1 MSQKP
6 TKRKIAKKPKANKVK
21 RKITPGFIVTI
32 LSVFVSAILVI
43 ALAASAVAT
52 LIISDILKGTPTMNV
67 NDFISPDSTKIY
79 DADGEIIAD
88 IGLHLR
94 ENITYEQMPQ
104 SLVDAFVS
112 VEDARFFTHNGFDLP
127 RFSKAIL
134 TNIQTGRFAEG
145 GSTFTM
151 QLIKNTYFA
160 TDDPN
165 LPFIRS
171 IDRKFQE
178 IDMAIQLEDELSKK
192 RILELYVN
200 KVNYGVPNS
209 LGIQNAAQY
218 YFDKD
223 VEQLNLSESAFL
235 AGVINAPNLN
245 NPYRY
250 LENGTKRR
258 NQVLSLMLRHGY
270 IDQQEYEAAKSIR
283 LEDLL
288 AGNTRETGEAIAYQS
303 YIDAVVEETVRLTG
317 QDPYVTPMNIY
328 THMNREMQDHMDAIS
343 NEEVLD
349 FGHDLIQMAAMSM
362 DHRTG
367 EVIAISGGR
376 NYSGQ
381 RVFNRALNSTNQP
394 GSSIKP
400 LLSYALAF
408 EYLGYA
414 TSHVIRDEPMAYRGT
429 NIQIQN
435 YNRRYE
441 GDMTFEYALGVSKNI
456 PAVALLQEIVDT
468 VGVARVSDY
477 LNAVGFDQITPQD
490 FVLGYALGA
499 MEVSV
504 EQMTGAY
511 GALLNQ
517 GVYIKPH
524 FVSRIEFR
532 DGREP
537 IIPTYASTRAL
548 SAESAYLASSLM
560 ENNVSGGYANLMGI
574 LRKGYPVYAKTGTSD
589 WGREGLPFGI
599 PEGAAKDHWL
609 VGGTNKYINTVWLGF
624 DRAESGK
631 QTWTTTAWDLSNVK
645 GQVINSLLNKQGE
658 IENNQFGFISRPS
671 GVVNITHI
679 LGTYPY
685 ANVIDGMDPSLITS
699 GMIKREFANLTNLQ
713 VEPPERLESMTP
725 TLSISGNTN
734 TVTLSLSTY
743 PNPEDLEV
751 APSTV
756 DMELNIGNRVVRA
769 TGTRMFDASWI
780 FGPVRY
786 IGQVRVNNNTYT
798 EISESNNITLS
809 FDGQI
814 DSNIEV
820 CGFYGYEK
828 NIESRSNQVCQT
840 LDISAASV
848 TVPAFTTLA
857 EFESWAARFNITN
870 ITKTPVAPSN
880 IDQLGRVQSIRF
892 NGEPVVNRTLSIKEL
907 REGAFTVNYFD
918 ARIVN
923 VDFLRGKLLS
933 EISSWNEYQT
943 FQYRTTPSN
952 TSSGRSWRI
961 TDVIFNDESVTQV
974 FVVDSATQKP
984 RLTLVVEEVEQQ
996 GGSN

>member
-6 TKRKIAKKPKANKVK
+6 TKKKFAIKPKANKPK

-32 LSVFVSAILVI
+32 LSIFVSAILVV

-94 ENITYEQMPQ
+94 ENVTYEQMPQ

-134 TNIQTGRFAEG
+134 TNIQRGTFAEG

-151 QLIKNTYFA
+151 QLVKNTYFA

-171 IDRKFQE
+171 VDRKFQE
-178 IDMAIQLEDELSKK
+178 INMAIQLEEELSKK

-218 YFDKD
+218 YFAKD
-223 VEQLNLSESAFL
+223 VEELNLSESAFL

-250 LENGTKRR
+250 LENGTRRR

-270 IDQQEYEAAKSIR
+270 IDQSEYESAKSIK

-288 AGNTRETGEAIAYQS
+288 AGNLRESGEAVAYQS
-303 YIDAVVEETVRLTG
+303 YIDAVVQETIELTG
-317 QDPYVTPMNIY
+317 QDPYTTPMNIY
-328 THMNREMQDHMDAIS
+328 THMNREMQDTMDSIS
-343 NEEVLD
+343 NENVID
-349 FGHDLIQMAAMSM
+349 FGHELIQIAAMSM

-367 EVIAISGGR
+367 EVIAISGGK

-381 RVFNRALNSTNQP
+381 RMFNRAIASTNQP
-394 GSSIKP
+394 GSAIKP
-400 LLSYALAF
+400 ILSYALAF

-414 TSHVIRDEPMAYRGT
+414 TSHVIRDEPMVYRGT
-429 NIQIQN
+429 NIVIQN
-435 YNRRYE
+435 YNRRYQ
-441 GDMTFEYALGVSKNI
+441 GDMTFEYALGYSKNI
-456 PAVALLQEIVDT
+456 PAVKLLQEVVDT
-468 VGVARVSDY
+468 IGVARVAEYMNSI
-477 LNAVGFDQITPQD
+477 GFDQVTAQE
-490 FVLGYALGA
+490 FVLGYSLGSLDVTVA
-499 MEVSV
+499 
-504 EQMTGAY
+504 QMTGGF
-511 GALLNQ
+511 GAILNQ

-537 IIPTYASTRAL
+537 LIPSYASTRAL
-548 SAESAYLASSLM
+548 SAEAAYLTATLM
-560 ENNVSGGYANLMGI
+560 ENNVSGGYANFMGN

-589 WGREGLPFGI
+589 WGRDGIRFGI

-609 VGGTNKYINTVWLGF
+609 SAGTNKYINTVWMGF
-624 DRAESGK
+624 DRAETGQ
-631 QTWTTTAWDLSNVK
+631 QTWTTGSWTNLNVK
-645 GQVINSLLNKQGE
+645 GQIMNVILNKQAE
-658 IENNQFGFISRPS
+658 IENNSFNAVSRPS

-679 LGTYPY
+679 QGTYPY
-685 ANVIDGMDPSLITS
+685 ANVIENMDPDLITS
-699 GMIKREFANLTNLQ
+699 GLIKREFANLSTLQ
-713 VEPPERLESMTP
+713 VETPERLENMTSA
-725 TLSISGNTN
+725 LSINGNTN
-734 TVTLSLSTY
+734 TITFTLSEY

-751 APSTV
+751 ASTRLE
-756 DMELNIGNRVVRA
+756 MELNVGNRVVRDV
-769 TGTRMFDASWI
+769 GTRMFDPSWI
-780 FGPVRY
+780 FGPVQY
-786 IGQVRVNNNTYT
+786 AGQVRVNNNTYT
-798 EISESNNITLS
+798 EISDARQFTIT
-809 FDGQI
+809 FDGKI
-814 DSNIEV
+814 ESNIEV
-820 CGFYGYEK
+820 CGFYAYEK
-828 NIESRSNQVCQT
+828 NLESRSNQVCET
-840 LDISAASV
+840 LDISAASI
-848 TVPAFTTLA
+848 TVPSFTTLA

-880 IDQLGRVQSIRF
+880 IDQLGRIQSIRF

-907 REGAFTVNYFD
+907 REGAFTVNHFE
-918 ARIVN
+918 ART
-923 VDFLRGKLLS
+923 VDLRPLINAQLS
-933 EISSWNEYQT
+933 TINQWSERDNFT
-943 FQYRTTPSN
+943 FSYPSN
-952 TSSGRSWRI
+952 ARANWIIKEVQLNNQSITSIQLIGR
-961 TDVIFNDESVTQV
+961 
-974 FVVDSATQKP
+974 P
-984 RLTLVVEEVEQQ
+984 RLTLIVEDPNPSNN

>member
-6 TKRKIAKKPKANKVK
+6 TKSKIAKKPKAKK
-21 RKITPGFIVTI
+21 PRRKLTPGFIVTI
-32 LSVFVSAILVI
+32 LSVFVSAILVV

-94 ENITYEQMPQ
+94 ENVTYEQMPQ

-134 TNIQTGRFAEG
+134 TNIQRGTFAEG

-151 QLIKNTYFA
+151 QLVKNTYFA

-171 IDRKFQE
+171 VDRKFQE
-178 IDMAIQLEDELSKK
+178 INMAIQLEEELSKK

-218 YFDKD
+218 YFAKD
-223 VEQLNLSESAFL
+223 VEELNLSESAFL

-250 LENGTKRR
+250 LENGTRRR

-270 IDQQEYEAAKSIR
+270 IDQSEYESARSIK

-288 AGNTRETGEAIAYQS
+288 AGNLRESGEAVAYQS
-303 YIDAVVEETVRLTG
+303 YIDAVVQETIELTG
-317 QDPYVTPMNIY
+317 QDPYTTPMNIY
-328 THMNREMQDHMDAIS
+328 THMNREMQDTMDSIS
-343 NEEVLD
+343 NENVID
-349 FGHDLIQMAAMSM
+349 FGHELIQIAAMSM

-367 EVIAISGGR
+367 EVIAISGGK

-381 RVFNRALNSTNQP
+381 RMFNRAIASTNQP
-394 GSSIKP
+394 GSAIKP
-400 LLSYALAF
+400 ILSYALAF

-414 TSHVIRDEPMAYRGT
+414 TSHVIRDEPMVYRGT
-429 NIQIQN
+429 NIVIQN
-435 YNRRYE
+435 YNRRYQ
-441 GDMTFEYALGVSKNI
+441 GDMTFEYALGYSKNI
-456 PAVALLQEIVDT
+456 PAVKLLQEVVDT
-468 VGVARVSDY
+468 VGVARVAEYMNSI
-477 LNAVGFDQITPQD
+477 GFDQVTAQE
-490 FVLGYALGA
+490 FVLGYSLGSLDVTVA
-499 MEVSV
+499 
-504 EQMTGAY
+504 QMTGGF
-511 GALLNQ
+511 GAILNQ

-537 IIPTYASTRAL
+537 LIPSYASTRAL
-548 SAESAYLASSLM
+548 SAEAAYLTATLM
-560 ENNVSGGYANLMGI
+560 ENNVSGGYANFMGN

-589 WGREGLPFGI
+589 WGRDGIRFGI

-609 VGGTNKYINTVWLGF
+609 SAGTNKYINTVWMGF
-624 DRAESGK
+624 DRAETGQ
-631 QTWTTTAWDLSNVK
+631 QTWTTGSWTNLNVK
-645 GQVINSLLNKQGE
+645 GQIMNVILNKQAE
-658 IENNQFGFISRPS
+658 IENNSFNAVSRPS

-685 ANVIDGMDPSLITS
+685 ANVIENMDPDLITS
-699 GMIKREFANLTNLQ
+699 GLIKREFANLNTLQ
-713 VEPPERLESMTP
+713 VETPERLENMTSA
-725 TLSISGNTN
+725 LSNNGNTN
-734 TVTLSLSTY
+734 TITFTLSEY

-751 APSTV
+751 ASTRLE
-756 DMELNIGNRVVRA
+756 MELNVGNRVVRDV
-769 TGTRMFDASWI
+769 GTRMFDPSWI
-780 FGPVRY
+780 FGPVQY
-786 IGQVRVNNNTYT
+786 AGQVRVNNNTYT
-798 EISESNNITLS
+798 EISDSRQFTIT
-809 FDGQI
+809 FDGKI
-814 DSNIEV
+814 ESNIEV
-820 CGFYGYEK
+820 CGFYAYEK
-828 NIESRSNQVCQT
+828 NLESRSNQVCET
-840 LDISAASV
+840 LDISAATI
-848 TVPAFTTLA
+848 TVPSFTTLA
-857 EFESWAARFNITN
+857 EFESWAANYNITN
-870 ITKTPVAPSN
+870 ITKTAVAPTN
-880 IDQLGRVQSIRF
+880 IEQLGRIQSIRF
-892 NGEPVVNRTLSIKEL
+892 NDSPVVNRTLSIKYL
-907 REGAFTVNYFD
+907 REGTFTVNYFD
-918 ARIVN
+918 ARLVS

-933 EISSWNEYQT
+933 EISSWGEYQT
-943 FQYRTTPSN
+943 FEYVTSPRNISPSRT
-952 TSSGRSWRI
+952 WRI
-961 TDVIFNDESVTQV
+961 TDVRFNSRSVSEA
-974 FVVDSATQKP
+974 FVVDSAAQKP
-984 RLTLVVEEVEQQ
+984 SLTLVVEEVAQQ
-996 GGSN
+996 GGSD